1 VVKKILCIVIE
12 NKLQFVVKTK
22 RAGFKVQKIN
32 GDNYIEIDEYLGT
45 FNDFRIIWTNF
56 CEQVGIYENEVISA
70 ILLVDSQ
77 KKNHLEFS
85 EYILNRLI
93 DTHNNIIPSN
103 SEIEWTNYELEEI
116 VTTIK
121 DSILEDIT
129 ISDISVRNNDIP
141 LKILKSSNTLII
153 NTNEKDS
160 ESKSIK
166 IKNDTNKLFDTDK
179 KNEEK
184 IVNLDI
190 NHVECYSDNNKDTTY
205 GDESIDSMLFNKSL
219 LNGISEKEEL
229 KYLKEKTKNFNHK
242 VRSPR

>member
-1 VVKKILCIVIE
+1 MVKKILCIVIE

>member
-1 VVKKILCIVIE
+1 MVKKILCIVIE
-12 NKLQFVVKTK
+12 NKLQFVVETK

-45 FNDFRIIWTNF
+45 FNDFKIIWTNF

-93 DTHNNIIPSN
+93 NTHNKNISSN
-103 SEIEWTNYELEEI
+103 LEVEWTNSELEEI
-116 VTTIK
+116 LTTIK
-121 DSILEDIT
+121 DSILEDIAF
-129 ISDISVRNNDIP
+129 SDIIIKSKDTHLDI
-141 LKILKSSNTLII
+141 LTSSNTLII
-153 NTNEKDS
+153 NTDKNNS
-160 ESKSIK
+160 ESKSVDIK
-166 IKNDTNKLFDTDK
+166 ADTNELLDMNKNNK
-179 KNEEK
+179 KENFN
-184 IVNLDI
+184 IAI
-190 NHVECYSDNNKDTTY
+190 NHVECYLDSYKDAIE
-205 GDESIDSMLFNKSL
+205 GDEPTDFMLSSKGIL
-219 LNGISEKEEL
+219 DTISEKEEL

>member
-1 VVKKILCIVIE
+1 MVKKILCIVIE

-219 LNGISEKEEL
+219 LNVISEKEEL
-229 KYLKEKTKNFNHK
+229 QYLKEKTKNFNHK

>member
-1 VVKKILCIVIE
+1 MVKKILCIVIE

-166 IKNDTNKLFDTDK
+166 IKNDTNKLLDTDK

-229 KYLKEKTKNFNHK
+229 QYLKEKTKNFNHK

>member
-1 VVKKILCIVIE
+1 MVKKILCIVIE

-190 NHVECYSDNNKDTTY
+190 NHVECYPDNNKDTTY

>member
-1 VVKKILCIVIE
+1 MLKKILCIVIE
-12 NKLQFVVKTK
+12 NKLQFIVKTK

-32 GDNYIEIDEYLGT
+32 GDNYIEIDQYLER
-45 FNDFRIIWTNF
+45 FDDFRATWENF
-56 CEQVGIYENEVISA
+56 CEQVGIYEDVVISSV
-70 ILLVDSQ
+70 LVVDSQ
-77 KKNHLEFS
+77 LKKLIELS

-93 DTHNNIIPSN
+93 NTHNKVISSN
-103 SEIEWTNYELEEI
+103 SEIEWTNSELEEI

-129 ISDISVRNNDIP
+129 ISDISVSNNDIP

-153 NTNEKDS
+153 NTNEKHS
-160 ESKSIK
+160 ESKLIK

-179 KNEEK
+179 KTEEK
-184 IVNLDI
+184 ISNLNI
-190 NHVECYSDNNKDTTY
+190 NHVEYYSDNYKDTTY
-205 GDESIDSMLFNKSL
+205 EDESIDSILSNKSI

-229 KYLKEKTKNFNHK
+229 QYLKEKTKNFNHK

>member
-1 VVKKILCIVIE
+1 MVKKILCIVIE
-12 NKLQFVVKTK
+12 NKLQFVVETK

-45 FNDFRIIWTNF
+45 FNDFIIIWTNF

-93 DTHNNIIPSN
+93 NTHNKNISSN
-103 SEIEWTNYELEEI
+103 SEVEWTNSELEEI
-116 VTTIK
+116 LTTIK
-121 DSILEDIT
+121 DSILEDIAF
-129 ISDISVRNNDIP
+129 SDIIIKSKDTHLDI
-141 LKILKSSNTLII
+141 LTSSNTLII
-153 NTNEKDS
+153 NTDKNNS
-160 ESKSIK
+160 ESKSVDIK
-166 IKNDTNKLFDTDK
+166 ADTNELLDMNKNNK
-179 KNEEK
+179 KENS
-184 IVNLDI
+184 NTAI
-190 NHVECYSDNNKDTTY
+190 NHVECYLDNYNDTIEGNKPTDFML
-205 GDESIDSMLFNKSL
+205 SIKSAFD
-219 LNGISEKEEL
+219 GISEKEEL

>member
-1 VVKKILCIVIE
+1 MVKKILCIVIE
-12 NKLQFVVKTK
+12 NKLQFVVETK

-70 ILLVDSQ
+70 ILLVDGQ

-93 DTHNNIIPSN
+93 NTHNKNISSN
-103 SEIEWTNYELEEI
+103 SEVEWTNSELEEI
-116 VTTIK
+116 LTTIK
-121 DSILEDIT
+121 DRILEDIAF
-129 ISDISVRNNDIP
+129 SDIIIKSKDTHLDI
-141 LKILKSSNTLII
+141 LTSSNTLII
-153 NTNEKDS
+153 NTDKNNSESQSVDIKADTNELLDMNKNNEKEYS
-160 ESKSIK
+160 NIA
-166 IKNDTNKLFDTDK
+166 
-179 KNEEK
+179 
-184 IVNLDI
+184 I
-190 NHVECYSDNNKDTTY
+190 NHVECYLDNCKDDTEVVAPT
-205 GDESIDSMLFNKSL
+205 DFMLSSKRVL
-219 LNGISEKEEL
+219 DGISEKEEL

>member
-1 VVKKILCIVIE
+1 M
-12 NKLQFVVKTK
+12 
-22 RAGFKVQKIN
+22 
-32 GDNYIEIDEYLGT
+32 
-45 FNDFRIIWTNF
+45 
-56 CEQVGIYENEVISA
+56 
-70 ILLVDSQ
+70 
-77 KKNHLEFS
+77 
-85 EYILNRLI
+85 
-93 DTHNNIIPSN
+93 
-103 SEIEWTNYELEEI
+103 
-116 VTTIK
+116 
-121 DSILEDIT
+121 
-129 ISDISVRNNDIP
+129 
-141 LKILKSSNTLII
+141 II

>member
-1 VVKKILCIVIE
+1 MVKKILCIVIE

-229 KYLKEKTKNFNHK
+229 QYLKEKTKNFNHK